1 MERKESI
8 DWKFI
13 GKIAF
18 IAGTTVVGTIV
29 AVVAIPIV
37 APLIGLSTIGP
48 VAGGAFAAAQ
58 SAGMISAPVVGT
70 ALSVV

>member
-29 AVVAIPIV
+29 AVV
-37 APLIGLSTIGP
+37 
-48 VAGGAFAAAQ
+48 